1 MNDKTKVWSD
11 GQGNAATSEDMM
23 SALGDEQD
31 LNVVDMATRSGML
44 MTSNCKHCGRQWKAR
59 TPWSEIA
66 MMFCGQVPVKQGEPS
81 PWKLTR
87 QGVFV
92 PMGCG
97 CGRTSP
103 LLIDWDEIRRWV
115 DVGIRSGA
123 LDPRILQAVGQQ

>member
-11 GQGNAATSEDMM
+11 GQTNGTADDMM
-23 SALGDEQD
+23 AALGDEQD
-31 LNVVDMATRSGML
+31 LQVNDQATRSGVM
-44 MTSNCKHCGRQWKAR
+44 MVANCKHCQRQWKAR
-59 TPWSEIA
+59 TPWAEVA
-66 MMFCGQVPVKQGEPS
+66 MMFCGQVPAQPGQPP

-92 PMGCG
+92 PMGCA
-97 CGRTSP
+97 CGKVSP

-123 LDPRILQAVGQQ
+123 LDPRILQAVNQ